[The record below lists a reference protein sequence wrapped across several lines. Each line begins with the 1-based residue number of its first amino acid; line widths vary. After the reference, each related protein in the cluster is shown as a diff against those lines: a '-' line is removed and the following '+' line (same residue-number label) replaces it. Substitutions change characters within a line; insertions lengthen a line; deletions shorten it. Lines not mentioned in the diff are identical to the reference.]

1 MDVYFLKAARP
12 LCKAFTQNADG
23 TIHKSAYPMVKNFTS
38 FKETPKTIGAFYEL
52 VKQHAAEGHCLIKGV
67 LKRDLIDESRQN
79 TTDTD
84 ATTQWVCLDF
94 DRLNTKTDLDE
105 ALRLMGLADVSYIKQ
120 YSASQG
126 LAGTENTLSAHVFMC
141 LEAPLPAPSL
151 KAWLI
156 EQNLTHFKDDLV
168 LQRTKIALHYPLDIS
183 ACQNDKLIYIAP
195 PVFKAPLTD
204 PIPERL
210 ALVRKPLDTIP
221 AGRIEPKHIEVLK
234 KDEREILNTL
244 RGVEGLPK
252 RTATTKYLNGVEVMQ
267 KPDECMVT
275 GIKVCGEYT
284 RLNINGGDSWAYWHY
299 TNKFDLI
306 YDYKTGMAYRTQ
318 EFVPG
323 YYKQCLEKRRAENM
337 AATKEGDLILAFRDL
352 ETALYYNG
360 HYNAKDDVVQL
371 YPAKNE
377 KQLHDWM
384 EIHGRE
390 LDKVIPVWRI
400 MYDPHKN
407 DEGKYWHLNRAEHK
421 INQFNPSKYMET
433 PARTEKGAL
442 GDMLITNIMRHALG
456 VTKDNDP
463 NYLFL
468 HFFNW
473 FASIFQRKERPLTA
487 WVLHGIEGTGKG
499 VLFNKVFKPL
509 LGDENVISITTRD
522 LRDNFNSFL
531 ENKLMV
537 FVDEVD
543 VDDFG
548 EKGLVSAK
556 LRNAITEPTI
566 AIRPMRQVTKQV
578 TNTLSFVFASN
589 RPQPVF
595 IPPTDRRYNVGEFQ
609 SEKISKKLFPFNVNS
624 IAGELER
631 FAAVLNG
638 WQVDLG
644 ILNTICQ
651 SQARADIQQAS
662 VSSYERVAMDI
673 KEGNF
678 EAFWAELPNSKWQT
692 EIADIGGV
700 RSAYKKLLR
709 DIAEEDIIKGDGISR
724 LTRDDLYVL
733 FEYLIG
739 NVNPAGAKF
748 GRVLALN
755 GLKPIL
761 IKHKGEVFRGIRI
774 QWQISQDLRTEIGN
788 VLKDI

>member
-1 MDVYFLKAARP
+1 MDVYFLKAAKP
-12 LCKAFTQNADG
+12 LCKIFTQNADG

-38 FKETPKTIGAFYEL
+38 FKETSKNIGEFFEL
-52 VKQHAAEGHCLIKGV
+52 IKQHAAQGHCLLKGV

-79 TTDTD
+79 TTSTD
-84 ATTQWVCLDF
+84 DTTQWLCLDF
-94 DRLNTKTDLDE
+94 DRLNIKISLED

-120 YSASQG
+120 FSASQG
-126 LAGTENTLSAHVFMC
+126 LKDTENTLSVHVFMC
-141 LEAPLPAPSL
+141 LESPLPAPAL

-156 EQNLTHFKDDLV
+156 EQNLNIFKDELT

-195 PVFKAPLTD
+195 PIFKAPLTD
-204 PIPERL
+204 TIPERL
-210 ALVRKPLDTIP
+210 VLVKKPLDTIP
-221 AGRIEPKHIEVLK
+221 AGRIKPKHIEVLK

-244 RGVEGLPK
+244 REVEGLPK
-252 RTATTKYLNGVEVMQ
+252 RTTTTKYLNGVEVMQ

-299 TNKFDLI
+299 THQFDLI
-306 YDYKTGMAYRTQ
+306 YDYKTGLAYRTQ

-337 AATKEGDLILAFRDL
+337 ALSKEGNLILAFRDL

-360 HYNAKDDVVQL
+360 HYNAKEDVVQL

-384 EIHGRE
+384 KLHGRE
-390 LDKVIPVWRI
+390 MDKVIPVWQI

-421 INQFNPSKYMET
+421 INCFKASKYMET
-433 PARTEKGAL
+433 PAKLQWEFGSIAT
-442 GDMLITNIMRHALG
+442 IIRHALG
-456 VTKDNDP
+456 VKYGEDP
-463 NYLFL
+463 HELFYA
-468 HFFNW
+468 FINW
-473 FASIFQRKERPLTA
+473 FAAIFQRKQRPLTA

-499 VLFNKVFKPL
+499 FLFNKVFKPL
-509 LGDENVISITTRD
+509 LGADNVISITTRD

-531 ENKLMV
+531 ENKLLV

-556 LRNAITEPTI
+556 LRNAITEPYIT
-566 AIRPMRQVTKQV
+566 IRPMRQVVKQV
-578 TNTLSFVFASN
+578 PNTLSFVFASN

-595 IPPTDRRYNVGEFQ
+595 IPPSDRRYNVGEFQ
-609 SEKISKKLFPFNVNS
+609 STKLPPPNANAVAS
-624 IAGELER
+624 ELEA
-631 FAAVLNG
+631 FAAMLNG
-638 WQVDLG
+638 LPVDTEL
-644 ILNTICQ
+644 LNKICY
-651 SQARADIQQAS
+651 SKARLEIQQAS
-662 VSSYERVAMDI
+662 VNSYERVAMDI

-678 EAFWAELPNSKWQT
+678 EAFWAELPSSNLAT
-692 EIADIGGV
+692 ELPDLSGV
-700 RSAYKKLLR
+700 RSAYKKLIR
-709 DIAEEDIIKGDGISR
+709 EMAENIVQGDGTSR
-724 LTRDDLYVL
+724 LARDDLYVL

-739 NVNPAGAKF
+739 NVNSSPAKF

-755 GLKPIL
+755 GLKPTYIRV
-761 IKHKGEVFRGIRI
+761 GNDVFRGIKVH
-774 QWQISQDLRTEIGN
+774 WKTTPELRLEIEN
-788 VLKDI
+788 FLKDI